1 MSSAPWG
8 CIGCT
13 DAFFVP
19 FRFGRSHLRAVEGG
33 DGWYLPVPLSWL
45 RIAKSIYVIHITL
58 VNGMMDRKQSPRDFV
73 EKKKPMIKED
83 GSADCSVFDRHR
95 FGCASLAL
103 RPFFFN
109 RTCLAMEGPSTY
121 SHEIGRLPGL
131 RISTMYQIV
140 QHRPFRSRALCG
152 QRMEWPSSIIWTCP
166 WHLTESASTGW
177 HFEKAHKLEDAISSF
192 H

>member
-109 RTCLAMEGPSTY
+109 RTCLAMRAHRLTVTKLDVCLASGYLLCIRSY
-121 SHEIGRLPGL
+121 NIGLFD
-131 RISTMYQIV
+131 
-140 QHRPFRSRALCG
+140 HR
-152 QRMEWPSSIIWTCP
+152 
-166 WHLTESASTGW
+166 HSADSVWNG
-177 HFEKAHKLEDAISSF
+177 HHQ
-192 H
+192 